1 MPVPADSRKPFS
13 RKTPDVDRSTAGRSG
28 YAKTAP
34 GKLVQAEPGKQAE
47 LLAVLE
53 GIVASVIF
61 RNDQNGYTV
70 FTLDGFGEPTA
81 VGAMPYLAEGENVRL
96 HGLWVDHPDYGSQF
110 QVQYYEL
117 VAPKT
122 EKAIILYLSA
132 GLIKGIGEKTA
143 KRLVKAFGV
152 ETLDILRDHPDRVAM
167 LKGIGTDKAE
177 KISRQLQEKRDY
189 QDLILLLSPL
199 GIGTGKIMRIY
210 RRFGAE
216 SIQLVS
222 QNPYA
227 LADEVYGIGFLTAD
241 QLARNLGLD
250 PKSPARLAS
259 ALRYALLQA
268 VYAGHTWM
276 PRNMLVRQ
284 VEELLKLPLDDDSLI
299 EQAWSDNRQIIR
311 SGSQFGDPS
320 DQRIAL
326 PSLYLTEKRSAE
338 RLRMLLEMKP
348 TTFIDLCKPEHAAAA
363 IVDSCSRQN
372 LELAPE
378 QQEALVQALQQSVLV
393 LTGGPGTG
401 KTTIIRLLCDCLLNR
416 GGKVLLAAPT
426 GRAARR
432 MTETTGQGAK
442 TLHRLLEIQFNP
454 DETQQTMEYR
464 GGSGVKL
471 DCDLLIVDE
480 SSMIDV
486 FLFRTLLE
494 SVVPGTRFVLVGD
507 ADQLPSV
514 GPGYVLKDLIDCGR
528 VPVVRLTRI
537 YRQSAQSLIIRNAH
551 RIHDGRWP
559 ELDQTK
565 DSQFLFIPKDRAEDI
580 AKAVTRLIEQILPQE
595 YGLDVRRDVQIL
607 TPARKGPAGM
617 LSLNQTLQNI
627 LMPSPDEDTVIKAHG
642 SHFGVGDKVMQV
654 RNNYDLEWKLA
665 DLKSESNPESTG
677 KSLAVHQTVNTGES
691 RGSGVFNGETGLV
704 TRVDPESDCLEVL
717 FDEERL
723 VMYDRAALED
733 LELAYAITVHKS
745 QGSEY
750 LAVILA
756 LPAGAP
762 QLLTRN
768 LLYTAVTRAKHK
780 LLIISSRK
788 TLSQMLANNQT
799 YNRHTML
806 KDWLVALS

>member
-1 MPVPADSRKPFS
+1 MPAAADSRNPFP
-13 RKTPDVDRSTAGRSG
+13 RKTPDVDRSTSGRSG
-28 YAKTAP
+28 YAPSDQGRPAS
-34 GKLVQAEPGKQAE
+34 AESGKQSE
-47 LLAVLE
+47 LMAVLE
-53 GIVASVIF
+53 GTVASVIF

-70 FTLDGFGEPTA
+70 FTLEGFGQPTA
-81 VGAMPYLAEGENVRL
+81 VGTMPYLAEGENVRL
-96 HGLWVDHPDYGSQF
+96 HGLWVEHPDYGSQF
-110 QVQYYEL
+110 QAQYYEL
-117 VAPKT
+117 IAPKT
-122 EKAIILYLSA
+122 EKAIILYLST

-143 KRLVKAFGV
+143 KRLVKAFGA
-152 ETLDILRDHPDRVAM
+152 ETLDVLRDHPDRVAM
-167 LKGIGTDKAE
+167 LKGIGPDKAE
-177 KISRQLQEKRDY
+177 KIARQLQEKRDY

-199 GIGTGKIMRIY
+199 GIGPGKIMRIY
-210 RRFGAE
+210 RRFGSE

-241 QLARNLGLD
+241 QLAQNLGLD

-268 VYAGHTWM
+268 VYAGHTWV
-276 PRNMLVRQ
+276 PKGMLVKQ
-284 VEELLKLPLDDDSLI
+284 VEDLLKLSLDDDSLI
-299 EQAWSDNRQIIR
+299 EQALSDTRQIIR

-338 RLRMLLEMKP
+338 RLRMLLEIKP
-348 TTFIDLCKPEHAAAA
+348 TSFTDLCQPERAMAAVA
-363 IVDSCSRQN
+363 DSCSRQN

-401 KTTIIRLLCDCLLNR
+401 KTTIIRLLCDCLLHR

-471 DCDLLIVDE
+471 DCNLLIVDE

-494 SVVPGTRFVLVGD
+494 SVVPGTRLVLVGD

-514 GPGYVLKDLIDCGR
+514 GPGYVLKDLIDSAR

-551 RIHDGRWP
+551 RIHDGSWP
-559 ELDQTK
+559 ELDQSK
-565 DSQFLFIPKDRAEDI
+565 DSQFLFIPKDRSEDI
-580 AKAVTRLIEQILPQE
+580 AKAVTRLVGNILPQE
-595 YGLDVRRDVQIL
+595 YGLDIRRDVQVL

-617 LSLNQTLQNI
+617 LALNQTLQNV
-627 LMPSPDEDTVIKAHG
+627 LMPSPEEDTVIKAHG

-654 RNNYDLEWKLA
+654 RNNYDLAWRLA
-665 DLKSESNPESTG
+665 EIRDGADDNPAGKSQGVSQAANMGEST
-677 KSLAVHQTVNTGES
+677 
-691 RGSGVFNGETGLV
+691 GSGVFNGETGMV
-704 TRVDPESDCLEVL
+704 TLVDPDGDCLEVL

-723 VMYDRAALED
+723 VAYDRAALED

-750 LAVILA
+750 PTVILA

-768 LLYTAVTRAKHK
+768 LLYTAVTRAKQK
-780 LLIISSRK
+780 LLVVSSRK
-788 TLSQMLANNQT
+788 TLGQMLANNQT
-799 YNRHTML
+799 YSRHTML
-806 KDWLVALS
+806 KDWLAALS

>member
-1 MPVPADSRKPFS
+1 MPAPADSRNPFQ
-13 RKTPDVDRSTAGRSG
+13 RKTPDVDHLAAGRSG
-28 YAKTAP
+28 YGQSDP
-34 GKLVQAEPGKQAE
+34 GRPASAEPGKQAE
-47 LLAVLE
+47 LMAVLE
-53 GIVASVIF
+53 GTVASVIF

-70 FTLDGFGEPTA
+70 FTLEGFGQPTA
-81 VGAMPYLAEGENVRL
+81 VGTMPYLAEGENVRL
-96 HGLWVDHPDYGSQF
+96 HGLWVEHPDYGSQF

-117 VAPKT
+117 IAPKT
-122 EKAIILYLSA
+122 EKAIILYLST

-143 KRLVKAFGV
+143 KRLVKAFGA
-152 ETLDILRDHPDRVAM
+152 ETLDVLRDHPDRVAM
-167 LKGIGTDKAE
+167 LKGIGPDKAE
-177 KISRQLQEKRDY
+177 KIARQLQEKRDY

-199 GIGTGKIMRIY
+199 GIGPGKIMRIY
-210 RRFGAE
+210 RRFGSE

-241 QLARNLGLD
+241 QLAQNLGLD

-276 PRNMLVRQ
+276 PKGMLVKQ
-284 VEELLKLPLDDDSLI
+284 VEDLLKLSLDDDSLV
-299 EQAWSDNRQIIR
+299 EQALSDTRQIIR

-338 RLRMLLEMKP
+338 RLRMLLEIKP
-348 TTFIDLCKPEHAAAA
+348 TSFTDLCQPEHAMAAVA
-363 IVDSCSRQN
+363 DSCSRQN

-401 KTTIIRLLCDCLLNR
+401 KTTIIRLLCDCLLHR

-454 DETQQTMEYR
+454 DETQQNLEYR

-471 DCDLLIVDE
+471 DCNLLIVDE

-494 SVVPGTRFVLVGD
+494 SVVPGTRLVLVGD

-514 GPGYVLKDLIDCGR
+514 GPGYVLKDLIDSAR

-551 RIHDGRWP
+551 RIHDGSWP
-559 ELDQTK
+559 ELDQSK
-565 DSQFLFIPKDRAEDI
+565 DSQFLFIPKERSEDI
-580 AKAVTRLIEQILPQE
+580 AKAVTRLVESILPQE
-595 YGLDVRRDVQIL
+595 YGLDIRRDVQVL

-617 LSLNQTLQNI
+617 LALNQTLQNV

-654 RNNYDLEWKLA
+654 RNNYDLAWRLA
-665 DLKSESNPESTG
+665 VMQDDADDAPAG
-677 KSLAVHQTVNTGES
+677 KSLVISQAANTSES
-691 RGSGVFNGETGLV
+691 TGSGVFNGETGMV
-704 TRVDPESDCLEVL
+704 TLVDPDGDCLEVL

-723 VMYDRAALED
+723 VTYDRAALED

-750 LAVILA
+750 PAVILA

-768 LLYTAVTRAKHK
+768 LLYTAVTRAKQK
-780 LLIISSRK
+780 LLVVSSRK
-788 TLSQMLANNQT
+788 TLGQMLANNQT
-799 YNRHTML
+799 YSRHTML
-806 KDWLVALS
+806 KDWLATLS